1 MKRTVLILVWMFAIG
16 LSFAQVSMWG
26 IQYDM
31 PLEQA
36 KALLLEDAF
45 REVAQTYQVNTFEGE
60 FEYKEVEIKLYS
72 NAEGNVKSWMITL
85 YYEDDIDWL
94 QQTVDFVHEWYGNP
108 YYSDWEA
115 EIDYIDMGEGRVLY
129 VYDDYVGGLILEFAE
144 PE

>member
-1 MKRTVLILVWMFAIG
+1 LRH
-16 LSFAQVSMWG
+16 
-26 IQYDM
+26 Y
-31 PLEQA
+31 P
-36 KALLLEDAF
+36 
-45 REVAQTYQVNTFEGE
+45 FEGE

-94 QQTVDFVHEWYGNP
+94 QQTVDFVHDWYGNP

-115 EIDYIDMGEGRVLY
+115 EIDYIDMGEGRILY